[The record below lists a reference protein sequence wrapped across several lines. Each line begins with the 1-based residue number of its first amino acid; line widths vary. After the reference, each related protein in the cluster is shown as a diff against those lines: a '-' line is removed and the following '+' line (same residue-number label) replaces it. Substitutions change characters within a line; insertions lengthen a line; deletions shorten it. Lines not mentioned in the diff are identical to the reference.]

1 MDLAAVAALRSEEG
15 RRLLASLPPYE
26 ESSALAVGARLRRA
40 GHDAALVSA
49 ALTQSR
55 LRERAVAKL
64 GPVAATL
71 LLTADGLEQASRA
84 EVAAAHADRFSRAGL
99 RRVADL
105 CCGVGADLL
114 ALGAAGLDV
123 TGVEHDEVTAAVA
136 AANVE
141 ALGLS
146 ARVAVVLGEA
156 EELPL
161 GGYDGVFVDPAR
173 RSGRGRL
180 LDPAAWSPP
189 WSFVRALPERV
200 GSVGAKLAPGIAHG
214 LLPATAEAEW
224 VSVGGEVKECA
235 LWTGAL
241 SSGVRRRA
249 TRLPAGVTLTG
260 DGVRRADAG
269 PLGRWLYE
277 PDGAVIRAGLVADVA
292 DHVGGALVDRE
303 IAYVTAERLVPT
315 PFARAY
321 EVEETLPFSVKRLRS
336 RLADRGVGRLT
347 VKRRGS
353 PVDPDSLRRQL
364 RLRGDAEATVVLT
377 RVGGAPTALL
387 VRPVPVS
394 PAASPALPRG

>member
-1 MDLAAVAALRSEEG
+1 MDLAAVAELRTEEG
-15 RRLLASLPPYE
+15 RALLASLPPYD
-26 ESSALAVGARLRRA
+26 ESAALAVGARLRRA
-40 GHDAALVSA
+40 GHDAAVVSA

-64 GPVAATL
+64 GPAAAGM

-84 EVAAAHADRFSRAGL
+84 EVAAAHADRFARAGL
-99 RRVADL
+99 HRVADL
-105 CCGVGADLL
+105 CCGIGADLL
-114 ALGAAGLDV
+114 ALGSAGLDV

-141 ALGLS
+141 ALGLES
-146 ARVAVVLGEA
+146 RVAVVVGEA

-161 GGYDGVFVDPAR
+161 GGFDGVYVDPAR

-189 WSFVRALPERV
+189 WSFVRALPDRV
-200 GSVGAKLAPGIAHG
+200 ASVGAKLAPGIAHG

-235 LWTGAL
+235 LWTGGL

-249 TRLPAGVTLTG
+249 TLLPSGVTLTG
-260 DGVRRADAG
+260 DGVRRAAAG

-292 DHVGGALVDRE
+292 DQVGGALVDRE

-336 RLADRGVGRLT
+336 RLAERGVGRLT

-394 PAASPALPRG
+394 PAASPALPHG

>member
-1 MDLAAVAALRSEEG
+1 MDLAAVEALRSEEG
-15 RRLLASLPPYE
+15 RRLLASLPPYD
-26 ESSALAVGARLRRA
+26 ESAALAVGARLRRE
-40 GHDAALVSA
+40 GHDAGLVSA
-49 ALTQSR
+49 ALTQAR
-55 LRERAVAKL
+55 LRERAVGKL
-64 GPVAATL
+64 GPVAGRL

-84 EVAAAHADRFSRAGL
+84 EVAAAHADRFVHAGL

-105 CCGVGADLL
+105 CCGIGADLV
-114 ALGAAGLDV
+114 ALGSAGLDV
-123 TGVEHDEVTAAVA
+123 TGVDHDAVTAAVA

-141 ALGLS
+141 TLGLGG
-146 ARVAVVLGEA
+146 RVAVVLGEA

-224 VSVGGEVKECA
+224 VSVSGEVKECA

-249 TRLPAGVTLTG
+249 TLLPSGATLTG

-292 DHVGGALVDRE
+292 DQVGGALVDRE
-303 IAYVTAERLVPT
+303 IAYVTAARLVPT

-321 EVEETLPFSVKRLRS
+321 EVEETLPFSVKRLRAW
-336 RLADRGVGRLT
+336 LAERGVGRLT

-364 RLRGDAEATVVLT
+364 RLRGDNEATVVLT
-377 RVGGAPTALL
+377 RVGGVPTALV

-394 PAASPALPRG
+394 PAASPALPLG

>member
-1 MDLAAVAALRSEEG
+1 MDLAAVEALRSEEG
-15 RRLLASLPPYE
+15 RRLLASLPPYD
-26 ESSALAVGARLRRA
+26 ESAALAVGARLRRE
-40 GHDAALVSA
+40 GHDAGLVSA
-49 ALTQSR
+49 ALTQAR
-55 LRERAVAKL
+55 LRERAVGKL
-64 GPVAATL
+64 GPVAGRL
-71 LLTADGLEQASRA
+71 LLTADGLEQATRA
-84 EVAAAHADRFSRAGL
+84 EVAAAHADRFVHAGL

-105 CCGVGADLL
+105 CCGIGADLV
-114 ALGAAGLDV
+114 ALGSAGLDV
-123 TGVEHDEVTAAVA
+123 TGVDHDAVTAAVA

-141 ALGLS
+141 TLGLGG
-146 ARVAVVLGEA
+146 RVAVVLGEA

-224 VSVGGEVKECA
+224 VSVSGEVKECA

-249 TRLPAGVTLTG
+249 TLLPSGATLTG

-292 DHVGGALVDRE
+292 DQVGGALVDRE
-303 IAYVTAERLVPT
+303 IAYVTAARLVPT

-321 EVEETLPFSVKRLRS
+321 EVEETLPFSVKRLRAW
-336 RLADRGVGRLT
+336 LAERGVGRLT

-377 RVGGAPTALL
+377 RVGGVPTALV

-394 PAASPALPRG
+394 PAASPALPLG